1 MDQKNAPAR
10 KPAKLTPIDATVTK
24 AQIEE
29 YRKYAREKLGAEFK
43 DIGLLI
49 TAFTHRSYVNE
60 HRKIKIEHNERL
72 EFLGDAILEMV
83 VTDYIYRNF
92 HQNEGVMTSWRSAL
106 VRTEANAA
114 AGEELGYESLI
125 RLSHGERDGL
135 VARAHLTIMADCY
148 EAVIGALYI
157 DQGYEFA
164 SNFIKEHTL
173 SKLKGILQDESWR
186 DPKSH
191 FQELVQHFDGGA
203 VPHYHTLRVEGPDH
217 NREYTVALFV
227 GDHKVG
233 EATGNSKQQAQVELA
248 KRGVEMYRLA
258 GKTLPIIDMDNL

>member
-1 MDQKNAPAR
+1 M
-10 KPAKLTPIDATVTK
+10 KLTPIDATVTK

-29 YRKYAREKLGAEFK
+29 YRAYARERLGVEFK

-49 TAFTHRSYVNE
+49 TALTHRSYVNE
-60 HRKIKIEHNERL
+60 HRKIRIEHNERL

-106 VRTEANAA
+106 VRTESNGE
-114 AGEELGYESLI
+114 AGEKLGYGHLV
-125 RLSHGERDGL
+125 RLSHGEQDGL
-135 VARAHLTIMADCY
+135 VARAHLTIIADCY
-148 EAVIGALYI
+148 EAIIGALYI
-157 DQGYEFA
+157 DQGYEFVKK
-164 SNFIKEHTL
+164 FISKYTL

-191 FQELVQHFDGGA
+191 FQELVQHFDDGA

-217 NREYTVALFV
+217 NREYTIALFV

-233 EATGNSKQQAQVELA
+233 EATGRSKQQAQVELA
-248 KRGVEMYRLA
+248 KKGVEMYRRA
-258 GKTLPIIDMDNL
+258 GKVLPLIDPGNL